1 MRRKCRNIV
10 LKPNENNMTAFI
22 SLFIKVF
29 LGYNNLGERTHKPS
43 PKSDTKLSSRGF
55 LFS

>member
-1 MRRKCRNIV
+1 
-10 LKPNENNMTAFI
+10 MTAFI

-29 LGYNNLGERTHKPS
+29 MGYNNLGERTHKPS
-43 PKSDTKLSSRGF
+43 PKFDTKLSLRGF